1 MLEVIMFVLGCL
13 GLEAVLAA
21 GELFSSL
28 ILGALIG
35 VAFGVVFWKCGRLW
49 NIAFRP
55 HFLQV
60 CLALIA
66 GGFLFFA
73 TVAWSAVRY
82 GSSAVST
89 TLLKPERTDETG
101 NHSEDCRGLS
111 WLAKLDSE
119 FNGKSAEAGCSV
131 PVSVE
136 EEQRRLRRH
145 LDLRIYLDRIVPK
158 TRLWIWVPTA
168 LLMGFALMWPSW
180 KASQSF

>member
-1 MLEVIMFVLGCL
+1 LEVILFVLGCL
-13 GLEAVLAA
+13 GLETFLATGRLFGSLMLA
-21 GELFSSL
+21 GLF
-28 ILGALIG
+28 G
-35 VAFGVVFWKCGRLW
+35 VAFVVVCWKCGRLW

-73 TVAWSAVRY
+73 TVAWIAVRY

-89 TLLKPERTDETG
+89 ALLKPARADEIG
-101 NHSEDCRGLS
+101 NETEDCRGLN

-119 FNGKSAEAGCSV
+119 FNGKSAEAGCGV

-136 EEQRRLRRH
+136 EAQRRLSRR
-145 LDLRIYLDRIVPK
+145 LDLRMYLDRIVPK

-168 LLMGFALMWPSW
+168 LLMSFALMWPTW
-180 KASQSF
+180 RASQSL